1 MNESSQ
7 RISVT
12 VVIPH
17 DVRLSI
23 AEIQAMPPTSLG
35 YRLFTSKLSTKKYL
49 DSKTGLTKPYTMQV
63 RANCQP
69 FSIEKIMKRPLS
81 R

>member
-1 MNESSQ
+1 MKESS
-7 RISVT
+7 RPIFVT

-35 YRLFTSKLSTKKYL
+35 YRLFTSKLSTKKHL
-49 DSKTGLTKPYTMQV
+49 DSKTGLTKPYMIRV
-63 RANCQP
+63 KVSSQP
-69 FSIEKIMKRPLS
+69 SSIEKIMKRPLS

>member
-1 MNESSQ
+1 MRESSQ
-7 RISVT
+7 RISAP

-23 AEIQAMPPTSLG
+23 AEIQAMPPMSLG
-35 YRLFTSKLSTKKYL
+35 YRLFTSKLSTKKHL
-49 DSKTGLTKPYTMQV
+49 DSKTGLTKPYTIRV
-63 RANCQP
+63 KVSSPP
-69 FSIEKIMKRPLS
+69 FSIGKIMKRPLS

>member
-7 RISVT
+7 PTSVT

-23 AEIQAMPPTSLG
+23 AEIQAMPPMSLG
-35 YRLFTSKLSTKKYL
+35 YRLFTSKLSTKKHL
-49 DSKTGLTKPYTMQV
+49 DSKTGLTKPYTMQLEISY
-63 RANCQP
+63 QP
-69 FSIEKIMKRPLS
+69 FSIEKTGKRP
-81 R
+81 

>member
-1 MNESSQ
+1 MSESLLP
-7 RISVT
+7 ISVT

-23 AEIQAMPPTSLG
+23 AGIQAMPPTSLG
-35 YRLFTSKLSTKKYL
+35 YRLFTSKLSTKKHL

-63 RANCQP
+63 RVNCQP
-69 FSIEKIMKRPLS
+69 SSIGKIMKRPLS